1 MGVLPSQARR
11 RGYRLGC
18 ERASSESLM
27 SVPTVHIGSGEAGIL
42 GYGSLLS
49 KASLERTLKREYQGP
64 FLACSLPDWRR
75 TWDVRQPNRAFY
87 CETADGRMYPE
98 NILYLNVT
106 RGEGAILNGVVI
118 VVTREQLLALDAR
131 EWMYDRV
138 AVTEALQDVR
148 VTGGDVFLYASK
160 PEFVV
165 RDVESPRIA
174 AVRAT
179 YLAIVETGLANL
191 GEPFRAAY
199 ERSTEPVPEHLVIQD
214 RFDEAKAN
222 EAAELA
228 LRKTG

>member
-1 MGVLPSQARR
+1 
-11 RGYRLGC
+11 
-18 ERASSESLM
+18 M
-27 SVPTVHIGSGEAGIL
+27 SVPAVHIGAGEAGIL

-49 KASLERTLKREYQGP
+49 KASLERTLRQEYRRP
-64 FLACSLPDWRR
+64 YVTCSLPDWRR
-75 TWDVRQPNRAFY
+75 TWDVRQPNRAFF

-106 RGEGAILNGVVI
+106 RGAGATLNGVVI
-118 VVTREQLLALDAR
+118 VVSTEQLLALDAR
-131 EWMYDRV
+131 EWMYNRV
-138 AVTEALQDVR
+138 AVTGGLQGVR
-148 VTGGDVFLYASK
+148 VTGGDVYLYASK

-165 RDVESPRIA
+165 RGVESPRIA

-179 YLAIVETGLANL
+179 YLDIVETGLADL
-191 GEPFRAAY
+191 GASFRDAY

-214 RFDEAKAN
+214 RFDETRAN